1 MATFA
6 GTETISTLSKV
17 WQPDRDLYESVQKVR
32 RGVLC
37 RIRAILTG
45 LVLLSIKA
53 DWADIIL
60 DSELK
65 TQIQKEYK
73 SFFKS
78 EAIYKDLGVAWFV

>member
-1 MATFA
+1 LQNTRY
-6 GTETISTLSKV
+6 ID
-17 WQPDRDLYESVQKVR
+17 W
-32 RGVLC
+32 
-37 RIRAILTG
+37 